1 MHPSLRV
8 RAIED
13 ALVHG
18 LGATH
23 VEIVDNSAVHAD
35 HIGAEDGG
43 GHFATVVVSR
53 AFRGLSRIAAQK
65 LVYEAL
71 AELMTEDIHALSMR
85 TFTPEQWI
93 ADRRPREDT
102 R

>member
-1 MHPSLRV
+1 VQPSSRV
-8 RAIED
+8 RAIEN

-18 LGATH
+18 LEAVH
-23 VEIVDNSAVHAD
+23 VEVMDNSAGHAN
-35 HIGAEDGG
+35 HLGAEDGG
-43 GHFATVVVSR
+43 GHFVVVGVSR

-85 TFTPEQWI
+85 TLTPEQWT
-93 ADRRPREDT
+93 ADRRP
-102 R
+102 

>member
-18 LGATH
+18 LEAAH
-23 VEIVDNSAVHAD
+23 VEVVDNSAGHAN
-35 HIGAEDGG
+35 HIGSEDGG
-43 GHFATVVVSR
+43 GHFSVVVVSK
-53 AFRGLSRIAAQK
+53 AFRSLSRITAQK
-65 LVYEAL
+65 LVYETL
-71 AELMTEDIHALSMR
+71 ADLMTKDIHALSMR

-93 ADRRPREDT
+93 ADRRP
-102 R
+102 